1 MRMTKIGLGVLA
13 VVLAAS
19 IAEAQN
25 RPASPRGQASTQVG
39 GSFNDEG
46 RYSGGSWI
54 EITYGRPILRGR
66 NGQMFGEG
74 DDYATR
80 IYAGAPIWRVGAD
93 DTTRINTEADLVFD
107 GKSLAAG
114 ENSMFID
121 LSADGWTLVFS
132 NLGAKQ
138 SFREETPNTVWGGY
152 GYTTDLDALRAEMT
166 ISEHPVSADQLI
178 ITFTDMS
185 QQGGNLT
192 VWWDTKIATIPFQV
206 AN

>member
-1 MRMTKIGLGVLA
+1 M
-13 VVLAAS
+13 
-19 IAEAQN
+19 
-25 RPASPRGQASTQVG
+25 PR
-39 GSFNDEG
+39 DD
-46 RYSGGSWI
+46 
-54 EITYGRPILRGR
+54 GRPL
-66 NGQMFGEG
+66 
-74 DDYATR
+74 
-80 IYAGAPIWRVGAD
+80 
-93 DTTRINTEADLVFD
+93 INTTKKRHAIPGED
-107 GKSLAAG
+107 GCGDVLRPSWM
-114 ENSMFID
+114 SP
-121 LSADGWTLVFS
+121 